1 MFRHAPLELFGGST
15 DQATVR
21 LYGAHATGFRDT
33 SLSHT
38 IHRQAAFGIFTEVVR
53 HKLAW
58 CKNGKAASQ
67 RLTPEWAATAIE
79 DMVDSILIVGY
90 VAYKLEGSV
99 IVVAPPASLD
109 LVWGGSEWAISPADA
124 DEWQLAMHTT
134 PHRPATAGPALYRTA
149 AALAAEDTLRYDEMS
164 ANISRRDHHNSR
176 PAVFTSIDP
185 KLKNAGGSSRQWFQ
199 QATSADAAAMR
210 NLDVDT
216 SFQSL
221 IAKRADT
228 VSRLEEMSA
237 LHRERLGSSVPP
249 PPTGVAA
256 PVGNMHHQE
265 HIITDGRE
273 AVPSRQLLSLA
284 DGEHVWNK
292 LAFDIFFAYRVPPQV
307 LGININAER
316 TSINPRLN
324 ELVLNMFFF
333 TVSRIRELINTIFT
347 VYTVSGAALAF
358 IPTIAKADL
367 DRIGPALKR
376 DRAAA
381 FYANAYSLDEADID
395 PARIGLLEDTSAAPP
410 ARRAKHRDDEGD
422 GELAE

>member
-1 MFRHAPLELFGGST
+1 MYKHEPLELFKGQPDDAVT
-15 DQATVR
+15 R
-21 LYGAHATGFRDT
+21 LYGEHAMAFRT
-33 SLSHT
+33 TCLTHT
-38 IHRQAAFGIFTEVVR
+38 IHRQAAFGLFTEVIR
-53 HKLAW
+53 HPLCW
-58 CKNGKAASQ
+58 CKNGKAAQS
-67 RLTPEWAATAIE
+67 RLTPEWAATVVE

-90 VAYKLEGSV
+90 VGYKVQNSR

-109 LVWGGSEWAISPADA
+109 LVWDGSDWAIAPAHA
-124 DEWQLAMHTT
+124 DEWSLSMHTT
-134 PHRPATAGPALYRTA
+134 PHRPPKGGAAVYRTP
-149 AALAAEDTLRYDEMS
+149 AALAALDTARYDEMS
-164 ANISRRDHHNSR
+164 ANINRRDHYNSR
-176 PAVFTSIDP
+176 PAVFTSIDA
-185 KLKNAGGSSRQWFQ
+185 KLKNTNGNSRQWFQ

-228 VSRLEEMSA
+228 INRLEEMTA
-237 LHRERLGSSVPP
+237 LHRERLTPSTSTIGKGVPP
-249 PPTGVAA
+249 PP
-256 PVGNMHHQE
+256 GNMHHQE
-265 HIITDGRE
+265 HIVTDGRE

-292 LAFDIFFAYRVPPQV
+292 LAFDIFFAFRVPPQV

-333 TVSRIRELINTIFT
+333 TVSRIREVITT
-347 VYTVSGAALAF
+347 VFKSYTVAGATLGF

-376 DRAAA
+376 TRAAA
-381 FYANAYSLDEADID
+381 FYAGAYDLDEDVID
-395 PARIGLLEDTSAAPP
+395 TTRLGLLDQGAG
-410 ARRAKHRDDEGD
+410 AKRTHRDDEGD
-422 GELAE
+422 GELKG

>member
-1 MFRHAPLELFGGST
+1 MYKHEPLELFGGKT
-15 DQATVR
+15 DKAAVR
-21 LYGAHATGFRDT
+21 LYGAHAKAFRTT
-33 SLSHT
+33 SLTHT
-38 IHRQAAFGIFTEVVR
+38 IHRQAAFGIFTEVTR
-53 HKLAW
+53 HKLRW
-58 CKNGKAASQ
+58 CKNGKVAPG
-67 RLTPEWAATAIE
+67 RLTPEWAITAIE

-90 VAYKLEGSV
+90 VAYKLDGST
-99 IVVAPPASLD
+99 IVVAPPTSLD
-109 LVWGGSEWAISPADA
+109 LVWEDSAWAIAPAHA

-134 PHRPATAGPALYRTA
+134 PHRPPTAGAAVYRTA
-149 AALAAEDTLRYDEMS
+149 AAMAADDTQRYDEMS

-185 KLKNAGGSSRQWFQ
+185 KLKNTNGGSRQWFQ

-228 VSRLEEMSA
+228 VTRLEEMSA
-237 LHRERLGSSVPP
+237 IHRERLGGAA
-249 PPTGVAA
+249 PPTGVPADER
-256 PVGNMHHQE
+256 NMHHTE
-265 HIITDGRE
+265 HIVTDGRE
-273 AVPSRQLLSLA
+273 AVPARQLLSLA
-284 DGEHVWNK
+284 DGEHIWNK

-324 ELVLNMFFF
+324 ELVLSMFFF
-333 TVSRIRELINTIFT
+333 TCSRIRGVIETIFAAHS
-347 VYTVSGAALAF
+347 VGGATLAF
-358 IPTIAKADL
+358 VPTVAKADL

-381 FYANAYSLDEADID
+381 FYAGAYGIEVADID
-395 PARIGLLEDTSAAPP
+395 PKRLNLLEPEASPNVKV
-410 ARRAKHRDDEGD
+410 KHRDEEGD
-422 GELAE
+422 LKE